1 MTAWTPF
8 HADDDAAGETMR
20 VYPSGPGGEHP
31 SAFEAQPSGPPF
43 PTASSGAPYGTP
55 VPYGPPL
62 QQAVP
67 APPPARSFSV
77 ASMFM
82 VTVMVVVVV
91 AGAVSVV
98 YLLTGNRGGG
108 PQPAPAAAASAPG
121 PAASSAASR
130 VDGCV
135 VGEWTAIS
143 DRYTVDDDST
153 LTTDNGGIMRLRAD
167 GTGEFDF
174 GSGVTLKGKLDGVT
188 SEALLIGRI
197 EFSYETAG
205 QTFTYRNVQSD
216 ARRVIFQSGKT
227 VANERI
233 DASMSPDKYVCAGDT
248 MKLTSDEEQT
258 EFRRR

>member
-20 VYPSGPGGEHP
+20 VYPSGPDGEHP
-31 SAFEAQPSGPPF
+31 SAYQAQPSGPPYL
-43 PTASSGAPYGTP
+43 TASSGAPYGAP
-55 VPYGPPL
+55 VAYGPPL
-62 QQAVP
+62 QEAVP
-67 APPPARSFSV
+67 APRPARTLSV

-108 PQPAPAAAASAPG
+108 PQPAAAVSAPP
-121 PAASSAASR
+121 PAVASSAASR

-135 VGEWTAIS
+135 VGEWAATS
-143 DRYTVDDDST
+143 DRYTVDADTT
-153 LTTDNGGIMRLRAD
+153 LTTDNGGIVRLRAD

-174 GSGVTLKGKLDGVT
+174 GSGVTLKGKIDGVT
-188 SEALLIGRI
+188 SEALVIGRI
-197 EFSYETAG
+197 DFSYETDG
-205 QTFTYRNVQSD
+205 KTMTYRNVQAD

-227 VANERI
+227 VDNERV
-233 DASMSPDKYVCAGDT
+233 DADMEPQAYTCSGDT
-248 MKLTSDEEQT
+248 MKLSSAVEQL
-258 EFRRR
+258 ELRRR